1 MMAEKDL
8 QITISQVS
16 PERPDARLI
25 MFDDEMVLRVS
36 LEPLKGNLYRLG
48 TTPLTDD
55 GGIYLGDVIEA
66 SLQENGVLHFLRVVE
81 ASPLYHWSWFLPK
94 KVVESAAFEAFRR
107 AIEEQSGIW
116 ECYFGS
122 TFIVHLPPGTSM
134 DPQEEM
140 KKVINMVQ
148 AKRQDG

>member
-25 MFDDEMVLRVS
+25 MFDDEMVLRIS
-36 LEPLKGNLYRLG
+36 LEPLKGNLHRLG

-55 GGIYLGDVIEA
+55 GGIYLGDIIEA
-66 SLQENGVLHFLRVVE
+66 EMQENGVLHFLRVVE
-81 ASPLYHWSWFLPK
+81 ASPLRHWSWLLPE
-94 KVVESAAFEAFRR
+94 KVVESAAFEAFKG
-107 AIEEQSGIW
+107 AIEEQGGIW
-116 ECYFGS
+116 EHYFGGI
-122 TFIVHLPPGTSM
+122 FIVHLPPGTPL

-148 AKRQDG
+148 TKRQDE

>member
-1 MMAEKDL
+1 MMDEKHL

-36 LEPLKGNLYRLG
+36 LDPLKGNLYRLG

-66 SLQENGVLHFLRVVE
+66 EMQENEVLRFLRVVE
-81 ASPLYHWSWFLPK
+81 ASPLHHWSWFLSE
-94 KVVESAAFEAFRR
+94 KVIESAAFEAFRR
-107 AIEEQSGIW
+107 AIERQGGIW
-116 ECYFGS
+116 ERYFGGI
-122 TFIVHLPPGTSM
+122 FIVHLPPGASV

-140 KKVINMVQ
+140 KKIINTVQ
-148 AKRQDG
+148 TKGYDG